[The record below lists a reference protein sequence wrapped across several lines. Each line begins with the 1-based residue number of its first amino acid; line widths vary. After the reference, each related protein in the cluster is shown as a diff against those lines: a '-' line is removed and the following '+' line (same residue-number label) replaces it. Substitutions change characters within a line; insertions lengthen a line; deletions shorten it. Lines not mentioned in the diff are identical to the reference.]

1 MSFLTGRALC
11 TSSSKSLADKQ
22 PSATNNPASPFL
34 FFFFFGAV
42 ADTCDVVVGLDV
54 DAEVVGAD
62 READTV
68 AVGAGLA
75 PLVGFS
81 CLAG

>member
-1 MSFLTGRALC
+1 MCRVPDPSGKTWLR
-11 TSSSKSLADKQ
+11 SQQPSLRLRPDPDKQ

-54 DAEVVGAD
+54 DAEVVDPVKRAALPKSQKP
-62 READTV
+62 R
-68 AVGAGLA
+68 
-75 PLVGFS
+75 
-81 CLAG
+81 